1 MQVLNAFEASAAR
14 FGAAIHWGQRNN
26 RTRPDIESVFA
37 GTVEKWREALVR
49 LSAQGNLGTFDNDF
63 CSQRGLEPYGVKVKK
78 NPDLS
83 YIIPLLLG

>member
-1 MQVLNAFEASAAR
+1 MPPMPINVAKPARSIIESAREMAGSL
-14 FGAAIHWGQRNN
+14 GAAE
-26 RTRPDIESVFA
+26 RT
-37 GTVEKWREALVR
+37 
-49 LSAQGNLGTFDNDF
+49 GNLGTFDNDF

>member
-1 MQVLNAFEASAAR
+1 
-14 FGAAIHWGQRNN
+14 
-26 RTRPDIESVFA
+26 
-37 GTVEKWREALVR
+37 VR

-63 CSQRGLEPYGVKVKK
+63 CSQMGLEPYGVKVKK